1 MFKNLA
7 VDTKLHYCGC
17 SAGAAGGDAACGP
30 GGGGGGGDS
39 SGPSAAQAAAANEP
53 GGFAVTGEN
62 SFTTDAGT
70 FSNSLS
76 GGVSFDAN
84 YTSMDLG
91 NPAAPSVSTSQQ
103 MAAGLTAA
111 PAMTASSP
119 AVNKYATSVPGRSKG
134 FNKGYQSALA
144 TAKEQSKAAFANPTY
159 NVQQEDMVRGMQPVA
174 SPANLLAN
182 VTKPATKTPTF
193 FGRPTVN
200 HKDVISQKE
209 VQAELDRRAA
219 TVGPKGPTVSEINAT
234 KDGIPG
240 DRPNAELSIID
251 RGMNIYKGVQNL
263 KRDAVERVSKDIA
276 GLGRALKGEP
286 MEYLGEVA
294 HPTVNIPG
302 VTQSVYSNVPGAH
315 IDSMG
320 RYNTNPDM
328 DYAPSSGQ
336 LSQPSDSGGSTT
348 PLRAP
353 STVAPSTTSPYS
365 APGVADAPLH
375 NTSAPT
381 YTPRVVMVGGIP
393 HYRDVSGRLVKFMG
407 Y

>member
-1 MFKNLA
+1 MFILKH
-7 VDTKLHYCGC
+7 KLDRGALGYCGGDGGD
-17 SAGAAGGDAACGP
+17 SASSGNAGSESNMDDSSNTGGTFGSDGGFTAGGDAASQAANSP
-30 GGGGGGGDS
+30 GGYSTNADGSYSTDEGTYSDNADGS
-39 SGPSAAQAAAANEP
+39 VN
-53 GGFAVTGEN
+53 
-62 SFTTDAGT
+62 FT
-70 FSNSLS
+70 
-76 GGVSFDAN
+76 
-84 YTSMDLG
+84 
-91 NPAAPSVSTSQQ
+91 PAPTMTLNPSVSTP
-103 MAAGLTAA
+103 TA
-111 PAMTASSP
+111 
-119 AVNKYATSVPGRSKG
+119 NKYATSVPGRSKG

-200 HKDVISQKE
+200 HKDVISQRE

-219 TVGPKGPTVSEINAT
+219 TVGPKGPTVSEIDAVRG
-234 KDGIPG
+234 GIPG